1 METRKFYEARL
12 WSLECPELEFLIRNA
27 PPAKQRHFA
36 FACVRLAVSNTML
49 EGPIVDEA
57 IEAAVQVL
65 KGQCDTTD
73 PRVVAAREAAWEW
86 MRKLDDRQLTICEEI
101 EADKERIEAETGR
114 DMTSPHPR
122 NDEKYAAINRFCTAT
137 ALAYVLHDD
146 AIEAAA
152 HCAYELLAGLQ
163 IDLATLLAIG
173 RDTLR

>member
-1 METRKFYEARL
+1 METRKFADAVL
-12 WSLECPELEFLIRNA
+12 WGIGSAELESLIRNA

-36 FACVRLAVSNTML
+36 FACVRLALENAML
-49 EGPIVDEA
+49 EGPIADEA
-57 IEAAVQVL
+57 TGAAVRVL

-86 MRKLDDRQLTICEEI
+86 MRTLDDRQLTIQEEM
-101 EADKERIEAETGR
+101 DGDRERIQDETSPKWTG
-114 DMTSPHPR
+114 PHPR
-122 NDEKYAAINRFCTAT
+122 EDEHTMAFRRFCAAY

-146 AIEAAA
+146 PLEAAA
-152 HCAYELLAGLQ
+152 ECAYKLTGIG